1 MMLFAASLDRTTEA
15 EDHLMPVA
23 LSTPARQALVALL
36 LHVTEASNP
45 DLRRIYRFSIDKAA
59 RDQLTGEK
67 LITWKK
73 GLRGAIFHELTEQG
87 WIRGREEL
95 TMAPPEGVGA
105 AWHLLYGAF
114 RHLDGLMVKNE
125 YQLSDVFSEEDPGPV
140 SLEDRVRLA
149 YSELADEPG
158 ALVSL
163 ARLRDELPGVPRQ
176 DLDETLLAMNRQR
189 VIQLDPDPNRKAL
202 SDRAKAAAIPLG
214 GEDMHLITIGL
225 S

>member
-1 MMLFAASLDRTTEA
+1 
-15 EDHLMPVA
+15 MPVA

-45 DLRRIYRFSIDKAA
+45 DLRRLYRFTIDKAA
-59 RDQLTGEK
+59 RDQLTSEK

-73 GLRGAIFHELTEQG
+73 GQRGAIFHELTEQG

-95 TMAPPEGVGA
+95 TVAPPEGVGA

-114 RHLDGLMVKNE
+114 RHLDGLMVKNR
-125 YQLSDVFSEEDPGPV
+125 YQLSDVFAGEDPGPGT
-140 SLEDRVRLA
+140 LEDRIRQA
-149 YSELADEPG
+149 YGELADEPG

-163 ARLRDELPGVPRQ
+163 ARLRDELAGIPRQ
-176 DLDETLLAMNRQR
+176 ELDETLLAMNRQQ